1 MWLWWILPRGDSS
14 RIPNHPRR
22 WIALHGAIMAALDMW
37 TVWLQ
42 VVQLWRKELS
52 KINPKAAESL
62 ADPAQYKNLFPNID
76 LALKAEQ
83 LQARTFFTFC
93 LSQSMYAGA
102 RSNTDLLPSH
112 VHNVHRLWQ
121 QSKCKQAIFSVP
133 WHPACMRL
141 AQSVRS
147 LGDLSII
154 FSPIASAPAPHPLFF
169 YPPPPPPPPAEQV
182 QAMANCHLSPCQHM
196 QVALA

>member
-22 WIALHGAIMAALDMW
+22 SIALHGAIMAALDMW

-112 VHNVHRLWQ
+112 VHNAHSLWQ
-121 QSKCKQAIFSVP
+121 QSKCKQGIFSAP
-133 WHPACMRL
+133 WHPACMRWL
-141 AQSVRS
+141 NLCVVSGIFPLYFHQSHQHLPHTPCS
-147 LGDLSII
+147 LT
-154 FSPIASAPAPHPLFF
+154 
-169 YPPPPPPPPAEQV
+169 PPPPPPRQSRCR
-182 QAMANCHLSPCQHM
+182 QWLFCHLSPCQHM

>member
-1 MWLWWILPRGDSS
+1 MWLRWILPRGDSS

-93 LSQSMYAGA
+93 LSAA
-102 RSNTDLLPSH
+102 
-112 VHNVHRLWQ
+112 
-121 QSKCKQAIFSVP
+121 
-133 WHPACMRL
+133 ACMQAHDQTQTYYPAMYTTRTGCGSK
-141 AQSVRS
+141 ASAS
-147 LGDLSII
+147 KA
-154 FSPIASAPAPHPLFF
+154 FSPPLGI
-169 YPPPPPPPPAEQV
+169 
-182 QAMANCHLSPCQHM
+182 QHAC
-196 QVALA
+196 VGSICA